1 MTELKKQIE
10 NFIVAHR
17 EKARPLSAKSL
28 TAYAS
33 TLLNLYSQIFGNAGG
48 FDFTKFNDYKTILN
62 YLNSTP
68 YSTRKTKLATVLNI
82 ATDKKAI
89 QEYKK
94 TMNADAEKYN
104 KEQSKNEA
112 TQAQKD
118 VNLTQEEIHQK
129 GAELKNIFDSEIL
142 ALTDKKAPKPYGAY
156 QKISLLKH
164 IIYMLTSGEYI
175 PPRRLMDW
183 AELKIG
189 KIDKRSKKHET
200 EKHNIYDPKTGI
212 FVMNVYKTADT
223 MGTQYIQATE
233 EMQKDI
239 NKYIKLTKL
248 TNGDYLISDKSGE
261 PLTIT
266 NFNKRL
272 GAIYGKNRSVN
283 CLRHSYITEKY
294 KSIPTIE
301 ALTKTAD
308 AMGHGVRQ
316 HLEYIKR

>member
-112 TQAQKD
+112 TQAQKE
-118 VNLTQEEIHQK
+118 VNLTQDEIHQK

-189 KIDKRSKKHET
+189 KIDK
-200 EKHNIYDPKTGI
+200 NW
-212 FVMNVYKTADT
+212 
-223 MGTQYIQATE
+223 
-233 EMQKDI
+233 QK
-239 NKYIKLTKL
+239 
-248 TNGDYLISDKSGE
+248 
-261 PLTIT
+261 
-266 NFNKRL
+266 
-272 GAIYGKNRSVN
+272 
-283 CLRHSYITEKY
+283 
-294 KSIPTIE
+294 
-301 ALTKTAD
+301 
-308 AMGHGVRQ
+308 
-316 HLEYIKR
+316 